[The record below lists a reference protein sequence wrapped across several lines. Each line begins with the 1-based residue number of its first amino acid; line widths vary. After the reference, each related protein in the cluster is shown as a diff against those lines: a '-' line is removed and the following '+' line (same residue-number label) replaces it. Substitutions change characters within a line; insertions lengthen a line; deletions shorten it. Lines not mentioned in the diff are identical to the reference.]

1 MAMFCAAGEWEEG
14 PSAYPASLLSSKL
27 HLSPSFL
34 DVREGLV
41 LQPRLALNPIP
52 PASASQVLEGREPD
66 LLTNF
71 PFAINDC

>member
-1 MAMFCAAGEWEEG
+1 MGRRAQRI
-14 PSAYPASLLSSKL
+14 PSKPSVSKL

-34 DVREGLV
+34 DVRGGLV
-41 LQPRLALNPIP
+41 LQPRLALNPIL

>member
-1 MAMFCAAGEWEEG
+1 MGRRARRIPGK
-14 PSAYPASLLSSKL
+14 PSVSKL

-41 LQPRLALNPIP
+41 LQPRLALNPIL